1 MRYYPDRAMTAARR
15 GLAEYAGLPSENIL
29 PAPGGV
35 AAIDLALSMRR
46 GRVWIE
52 RPTFGEYAR
61 RAAAHCRPVADAEA
75 RCGPEDTV
83 MLCNPNNPTGAVLT
97 RDGVLKRAERIA
109 QRGGELIVDEA
120 FIDMSVEEDKMR
132 RREIVVDALRK
143 QIQTFERTKSR
154 RGDTI
159 EKLKK
164 EMEERQALVEKLEED
179 NKDSELLINAYID
192 FVKREL
198 GEKS

>member
-1 MRYYPDRAMTAARR
+1 MILAGNDLNSGIRR
-15 GLAEYAGLPSENIL
+15 E
-29 PAPGGV
+29 
-35 AAIDLALSMRR
+35 
-46 GRVWIE
+46 
-52 RPTFGEYAR
+52 
-61 RAAAHCRPVADAEA
+61 
-75 RCGPEDTV
+75 
-83 MLCNPNNPTGAVLT
+83 
-97 RDGVLKRAERIA
+97 AER
-109 QRGGELIVDEA
+109 L
-120 FIDMSVEEDKMR
+120 SVEEDKMR